1 MFVDLAVRVALELLI
16 LPIIAGISYELLRV
30 AGKFRNQSVINF
42 FFKPGIW
49 SQFLTTREP
58 DEPQI
63 EVALEALKAV
73 IRAEETGSVDPVQ
86 PLILAA
92 DRAAVA

>member
-1 MFVDLAVRVALELLI
+1 MFVDLAVRVLLELLI
-16 LPIIAGISYELLRV
+16 LPVIAGISYELLRI
-30 AGKFRNQSVINF
+30 AGKFRNQSIINF

-58 DEPQI
+58 EEPQI

-73 IRAEETGSVDPVQ
+73 IKAEESGAVDPVQ
-86 PLILAA
+86 PKILPA
-92 DRAAVA
+92 